1 MRARTANPE
10 DISRWIDATG
20 WTWNEL
26 PAAMRAVGLSHIA
39 SATAIR
45 EWTEGKGALHRD
57 HMVCLA
63 RFIEEHPQP
72 GPAAAFMDGIAARAR
87 AAAWAKSAEI
97 QKRRD
102 AVEQQRLRWL
112 RENLAKEHK
121 PKVIQRGPLY
131 GLDRD
136 TVRALRGY

>member
-1 MRARTANPE
+1 MRARSANPE
-10 DISRWIDATG
+10 EVSRWMNATG

-26 PAAMRAVGLSHIA
+26 PAAMRAIVLSHIA
-39 SATAIR
+39 SATALR

-72 GPAAAFMDGIAARAR
+72 GPAAAFMDGVAARAR
-87 AAAWAKSAEI
+87 AAAWAKHTEI
-97 QKRRD
+97 QRRRD
-102 AVEQQRLRWL
+102 AVERQRAKWR
-112 RENLAKEHK
+112 RDNLAREHQ
-121 PKVIQRGPLY
+121 PKVIERGPLY
-131 GLDRD
+131 GLDRA